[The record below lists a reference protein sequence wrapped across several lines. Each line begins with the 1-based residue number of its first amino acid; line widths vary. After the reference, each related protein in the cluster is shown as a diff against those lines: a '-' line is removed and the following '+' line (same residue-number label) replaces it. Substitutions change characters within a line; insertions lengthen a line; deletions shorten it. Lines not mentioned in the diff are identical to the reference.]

1 MSVEGFLFLPTLSSL
16 ILIYLLMKNLV
27 LLLFCWL
34 SSFHTSLFAQWQPT
48 DGPFGG
54 NVNSLN
60 SNANYL
66 FASTCNGVFRSADK
80 GQNWEKA
87 SQGLPQESFC
97 ANYLIVLGDTL
108 LTMTLA
114 YEQNN
119 VKFHLFRS
127 DNHGDSWVGINLPS
141 PQIYLLRLYGN
152 SNVIILDSD
161 QGTLM
166 TKNNGATWAP
176 AQNPARLL
184 AAFGS
189 KDAENSPFYVTVGNK
204 IYVSDENAENW
215 TTLCEVNVAEPPYI
229 DHLFIEDS
237 LIMVHFYPGK
247 TYRSTDLGSS
257 WELITS
263 HDYVCS
269 YLRLDGSLYG
279 LNGYSGEILK
289 SDNNGKDWY
298 PPLNSSIPLKFDGVH
313 AIGQSLLFN
322 SIYGLGVY
330 RSDDNG
336 QSVFSAN
343 RDLVAS
349 NSHLK
354 IYEDTLYAIGLFH
367 LFKSSAQ
374 DIHWDT
380 ISHFTSSTI
389 GSGSNFFKVK
399 NGLFEFVGQ
408 NKLLRSM
415 NYGASWEQL
424 IINTAIPV
432 NTAIGGEED
441 IFLKS
446 GNYGDTLLYQSSDL
460 GNTWTEIGT
469 NITAQIGAPIQD
481 IYVFQGDWYIAAE
494 NGFYR
499 STNKGLNWID
509 ESQGLFPL
517 PNGQKTWN
525 AQFYSSADYLVIV
538 TKSTTPLGG
547 FNTTNYWIRHKDS
560 LEWKEPNSGLPYY
573 DDQSIDFLELS
584 FAQAGNILLMSYGY
598 QGIFGSTDGGETWQQ
613 QIDGLPGYY
622 AVYGYLSITSTSQ
635 NVFLSVR
642 DQGVW
647 QRSVADFTLA
657 SKDLDQ
663 PSSIQMVI
671 APNPNSG
678 NFELQLP
685 EVVLQ
690 FQVFDHLGKLRFS
703 SSQLPDRS
711 IHLQGLENGVY
722 YILARTPSGL
732 VSQRFILQR

>member
-1 MSVEGFLFLPTLSSL
+1 M
-16 ILIYLLMKNLV
+16 
-27 LLLFCWL
+27 
-34 SSFHTSLFAQWQPT
+34 
-48 DGPFGG
+48 D
-54 NVNSLN
+54 
-60 SNANYL
+60 
-66 FASTCNGVFRSADK
+66 
-80 GQNWEKA
+80 
-87 SQGLPQESFC
+87 
-97 ANYLIVLGDTL
+97 
-108 LTMTLA
+108 
-114 YEQNN
+114 
-119 VKFHLFRS
+119 
-127 DNHGDSWVGINLPS
+127 
-141 PQIYLLRLYGN
+141 
-152 SNVIILDSD
+152 
-161 QGTLM
+161 
-166 TKNNGATWAP
+166 
-176 AQNPARLL
+176 
-184 AAFGS
+184 AFG
-189 KDAENSPFYVTVGNK
+189 
-204 IYVSDENAENW
+204 
-215 TTLCEVNVAEPPYI
+215 
-229 DHLFIEDS
+229 H
-237 LIMVHFYPGK
+237 
-247 TYRSTDLGSS
+247 
-257 WELITS
+257 
-263 HDYVCS
+263 
-269 YLRLDGSLYG
+269 
-279 LNGYSGEILK
+279 
-289 SDNNGKDWY
+289 
-298 PPLNSSIPLKFDGVH
+298 
-313 AIGQSLLFN
+313 SLLV
-322 SIYGLGVY
+322 SSQYSLGVY
-330 RSDDNG
+330 RSDDAG
-336 QSVFSAN
+336 KSVVTAN
-343 RDLVAS
+343 RNLVAS
-349 NSHLK
+349 SSRLK
-354 IYEDTLYAIGLFH
+354 IYEDTLYASTPVH
-367 LFKSSAQ
+367 LIKTAAENV
-374 DIHWDT
+374 HWDT
-380 ISHFTSSTI
+380 ISHYTSPYTA
-389 GSGSNFFKVK
+389 GGFDFFKVG
-399 NGLFEFVGQ
+399 NGLFAYVGY
-408 NKLLRSM
+408 NTLLRSI
-415 NYGASWEQL
+415 NDGVSWEPL
-424 IINTAIPV
+424 LVDTAITF
-432 NTAIGGEED
+432 NEAIGGEED

-509 ESQGLFPL
+509 EIQGLFPL
-517 PNGQKTWN
+517 TNGQKTWN